1 MKNMYAPQ
9 LRAFAFIFILTLLV
23 SNAFAQVGIGT
34 TNPNSNAKLD
44 ITSTVAE
51 PGGLLLPRLALTGT
65 ANTAPLAAH
74 VAGMTV
80 YNTATAGDVTP
91 GYYYNDGSQWVR
103 IAAASVPS
111 NDWTILGNSG
121 LNANNNFLGTTDN
134 VALRFRTNNA
144 DRFEISTGNA
154 ASGGRLRAF
163 ENGDAAAPIY
173 SWNANV
179 RTGMFQ
185 QAANVIGFSTN
196 GTERFRI
203 PNANQVHANSN
214 GTAALPFYSWASDPD
229 IGIYRSAANTLAIST
244 TATER
249 MRFLANGQVVIN
261 NTAAPIAGDRLT
273 VQGANDEYAIN
284 GYSSGGTGVGVYG
297 ENTSNSVNA
306 FGVYGLSSG
315 AGNGVR
321 GTNNNTGI
329 GVIGFSSL
337 SGVGTQGQ
345 NSGSGYGMAAF
356 NTGTGGGIY
365 LQSNFNNIYSNLT
378 ATGGVGEYIDLDNQN
393 GIGVNVVGV
402 INPANPSVGTAG
414 DVWAFTS
421 ALKTQTPTSTS
432 VNGGILLGNQY
443 GVGHGMLLSHRGTAG
458 RNAEINSLTATNTDP
473 NIVAIGLNRG
483 STMVVQNQNNNLPAA
498 VSPLIVGDFGYFGT
512 DLDDHIGISGY
523 SDPSAGTADWGI
535 GVQGAGGFVG
545 VLGIDQTGGL
555 GYGVYSLGDSGASG
569 TKFFAIDDPRDPAN
583 KILRHASIESNEIL
597 NLYRG
602 TETFSSNGKVVVT
615 LPDYY
620 DAINRNASYQLTPIG
635 AAMPNLY
642 IEKEIHNGTF
652 IIAGGEPGKKVS
664 WTVTSERNDPYL
676 QQNPEKREM
685 VVDKGAK
692 RGKFLMPELYG
703 QPKEKAYSYFNTD
716 KLKVNDVS
724 LTSKMDMSQNDVVEP
739 NPANSTIKNK
749 EVSPT
754 TSSEENKQQQS
765 QTEINTGAEN
775 KMTPANSLNTKDNN

>member
-1 MKNMYAPQ
+1 MKFMYTPQ
-9 LRAFAFIFILTLLV
+9 GRGFIISCLFLLFSFNTL
-23 SNAFAQVGIGT
+23 AQVGIGN
-34 TNPNSNAKLD
+34 TNPNNDALLEIGDATTTTK
-44 ITSTVAE
+44 
-51 PGGLLLPRLALTGT
+51 GLLLPRVNLV
-65 ANTAPLAAH
+65 NTSNFAPMTAH
-74 VAGMTV
+74 VQGMVV
-80 YNTATAGDVTP
+80 YNKNTAGDVTP

-103 IAAASVPS
+103 IAASSVPS
-111 NDWTILGNSG
+111 NDWTTTGNTG
-121 LNANNNFLGTTDN
+121 TTGGTGVGQNYLGTTDGE
-134 VALRFRTNNA
+134 ALIIAT
-144 DRFEISTGNA
+144 
-154 ASGGRLRAF
+154 
-163 ENGDAAAPIY
+163 
-173 SWNANV
+173 
-179 RTGMFQ
+179 
-185 QAANVIGFSTN
+185 QAT
-196 GTERFRI
+196 
-203 PNANQVHANSN
+203 Q
-214 GTAALPFYSWASDPD
+214 
-229 IGIYRSAANTLAIST
+229 
-244 TATER
+244 R
-249 MRFLANGQVVIN
+249 MRLLANGQIVIN
-261 NTAAPIAGDRLT
+261 DTGAPIAGDRLT

-535 GVQGAGGFVG
+535 GVQGAGGYVG

-569 TKFFAIDDPRDPAN
+569 AKFFAIDDPRDPAN

-642 IEKEIHNGTF
+642 IEKEIQNGTF

-775 KMTPANSLNTKDNN
+775 TMTPANSLNTEDNN